1 MPSSTPAS
9 NPLPNAVL
17 GASGAELA
25 KLNGGGR
32 RPGAPGSGRL
42 RLSPHQRDLAHKLTT
57 NPRVWF
63 GVIVLTV
70 AVTLALAAPWLAPTA
85 PDDMDIA
92 LKLKT
97 PDWSNMADWL
107 GRDVN
112 GGSVLTAMLY
122 GARTSLYISFL
133 TVAIACTLGAS
144 IGLIAGYKRGL
155 FDAVLMRTVDL
166 LMAFPGILLALALAA
181 LMGPSQHN
189 VVLAIAAT
197 GWTSSARLIRGQA
210 LTVRER
216 EFVQASVALG
226 ASDFRTM
233 FRHVFPATLSP
244 LIVHAT
250 FSLSGVIIVE
260 ASLSFLGLGANDGA
274 PSWGAILGQGRT
286 VLTEAPFL
294 SVVPG
299 LAIMLLVLA
308 LNFLG
313 DAFRDLLDPR
323 AKK

>member
-1 MPSSTPAS
+1 MQ
-9 NPLPNAVL
+9 
-17 GASGAELA
+17 G
-25 KLNGGGR
+25 
-32 RPGAPGSGRL
+32 RPGKPW
-42 RLSPHQRDLAHKLTT
+42 LSPHQRDLVRHLSG

-63 GVIVLTV
+63 GVIVLGTV
-70 AVTLALAAPWLAPTA
+70 IFLALIAPWLAPTA
-85 PDDMDIA
+85 PDDMDVA
-92 LKLKT
+92 LKLT
-97 PDWSNMADWL
+97 RPTWAHMADWL
-107 GRDVN
+107 GRDLN

-133 TVAIACTLGAS
+133 TVTIACTLGAS
-144 IGLIAGYKRGL
+144 IGLVAGYKRGAY
-155 FDAVLMRTVDL
+155 DMVLMRTVDL
-166 LMAFPGILLALALAA
+166 LMAFPGILLAMALAA
-181 LMGPSQHN
+181 LMGPSRHN

-216 EFVQASVALG
+216 EYVQASIALG
-226 ASDFRTM
+226 ANDFRTM
-233 FRHVFPATLSP
+233 LHHVFPATLSP

-260 ASLSFLGLGANDGA
+260 ASLSFLGLGASDGA
-274 PSWGAILGQGRT
+274 PSWGAILGQGRA

-299 LAIMLLVLA
+299 VAIATLVLA

-313 DAFRDLLDPR
+313 DALRDLLDPR